1 MFDPAIFGKARTRFG
16 GLSGAVK
23 GALLMTAAAACFAAM
38 NVVIRAMNQE
48 LHPFQ
53 VAFLRCATG
62 CAFMLPWLAR
72 TGFEGLRTASHKLYF
87 SRAFVGYGSMLCWF
101 TAIAS
106 LPIAEATALSFTSPL
121 FATAAA
127 ALLLGEVVR
136 QRRWTATIVGFLGA
150 MVVLRPGLDVVSFAH
165 LLVLASAAL
174 GGWNSITVKQLT
186 RTDNPNAIILYMT
199 LYLVPM
205 SAIPASFV
213 WQWPSAQA
221 WVLTFFLG
229 LFATLAHQSFT
240 RALAKVMTGSRRRRQ
255 SLLPSFLRTARRLLR
270 LSSTSSI
277 RSPARRSTPM
287 VSATRAATASVL
299 RILPRTSM
307 REIRSSMRGR
317 CTRSEFTRPSRTST

>member
-1 MFDPAIFGKARTRFG
+1 MFDPAVFGKARTRFG

-150 MVVLRPGLDVVSFAH
+150 MIVLRPGLDVVSFAH

-240 RALAKVMTGSRRRRQ
+240 RALAVCDASYVLPFDFTRLPMVA
-255 SLLPSFLRTARRLLR
+255 LLAYLVFGEVPDLWTWVGGAVIVGATVYIARREAQ
-270 LSSTSSI
+270 I
-277 RSPARRSTPM
+277 
-287 VSATRAATASVL
+287 AAAE
-299 RILPRTSM
+299 RIS
-307 REIRSSMRGR
+307 
-317 CTRSEFTRPSRTST
+317 

>member
-1 MFDPAIFGKARTRFG
+1 MFDDARTRFG

-23 GALLMTAAAACFAAM
+23 GALLMTLAAAGFAAM
-38 NVVIRAMNQE
+38 NVTIRAMNQE

-53 VAFLRCATG
+53 TAFLRCAAG

-72 TGFEGLRTASHKLYF
+72 TGFSGLRTASHRLYF
-87 SRAFVGYGSMLCWF
+87 SRALVGYASMLCWF
-101 TAIAS
+101 TALAA
-106 LPIAEATALSFTSPL
+106 LPVAEATALSFTSPL

-136 QRRWTATIVGFLGA
+136 RRRWFATIVGFCGA
-150 MVVLRPGLDVVSFAH
+150 MVVLRPGFDAVSFAH

-213 WQWPSAQA
+213 WQWPSTHA
-221 WVLTFFLG
+221 WLLACLLG

-240 RALAKVMTGSRRRRQ
+240 RALAACEASYVLPFDFTRLPTVA
-255 SLLPSFLRTARRLLR
+255 LLAYLVFGEVPDLWTWVGGAIIVGATVYIARREAQ
-270 LSSTSSI
+270 I
-277 RSPARRSTPM
+277 
-287 VSATRAATASVL
+287 AAAE
-299 RILPRTSM
+299 RIP
-307 REIRSSMRGR
+307 
-317 CTRSEFTRPSRTST
+317 

>member
-1 MFDPAIFGKARTRFG
+1 MFEPAVFGKARARFG

-23 GALLMTAAAACFAAM
+23 GALLMTFAAAGFAAM

-53 VAFLRCATG
+53 VAFLRCAVG

-72 TGFEGLRTASHKLYF
+72 TGFDGLRTASHKLYF
-87 SRAFVGYGSMLCWF
+87 SRAIVGCASMLCWF
-101 TAIAS
+101 SALAF
-106 LPIAEATALSFTSPL
+106 LPVAEATALSFTSPL

-136 QRRWTATIVGFLGA
+136 RRRWIATIVGFCGA
-150 MVVLRPGLDVVSFAH
+150 MIVLRPGIDALSFAH
-165 LLVLASAAL
+165 ALVLASAAL

-199 LYLVPM
+199 LYLVPL
-205 SAIPASFV
+205 SAIPAAFV

-221 WVLTFFLG
+221 WMLTCLLG

-240 RALAKVMTGSRRRRQ
+240 RALAACEASYVLPFDFTRLPMVA
-255 SLLPSFLRTARRLLR
+255 LLAFLAFGEVPDLWTWVGGAVIVGATIYIARREAQIAAAHADEIGLA
-270 LSSTSSI
+270 
-277 RSPARRSTPM
+277 PK
-287 VSATRAATASVL
+287 RA
-299 RILPRTSM
+299 P
-307 REIRSSMRGR
+307 
-317 CTRSEFTRPSRTST
+317 

>member
-23 GALLMTAAAACFAAM
+23 GALLMTLAAAGFAAM

-72 TGFEGLRTASHKLYF
+72 TGFGGLRTASHKLYLT
-87 SRAFVGYGSMLCWF
+87 RAFVGYASMLCWF
-101 TAIAS
+101 TALAS

-136 QRRWTATIVGFLGA
+136 QRRWIATIVGFCGA
-150 MVVLRPGLDVVSFAH
+150 MIVLRPGLDAVSFAH
-165 LLVLASAAL
+165 VLVLASAAL

-213 WQWPSAQA
+213 WQWPSMHA
-221 WVLTFFLG
+221 WMLTFLLG

-240 RALAKVMTGSRRRRQ
+240 RALAVCDASYVLPFDFTRLPMVA
-255 SLLPSFLRTARRLLR
+255 LLAYLAFGEVPDLWTWVGGAVIVGATVYIARREAQ
-270 LSSTSSI
+270 I
-277 RSPARRSTPM
+277 
-287 VSATRAATASVL
+287 AAAE
-299 RILPRTSM
+299 RIA
-307 REIRSSMRGR
+307 
-317 CTRSEFTRPSRTST
+317 